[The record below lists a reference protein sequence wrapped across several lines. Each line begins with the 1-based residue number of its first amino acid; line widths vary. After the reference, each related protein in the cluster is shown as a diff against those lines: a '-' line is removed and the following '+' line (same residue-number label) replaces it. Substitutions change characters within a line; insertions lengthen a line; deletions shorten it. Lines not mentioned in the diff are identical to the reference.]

1 MTLPAVH
8 AQLTAAVENLWQ
20 AVSELVL
27 IAHEDLPGDADL
39 AAVDDLSE
47 RVSELQGEVAAARA
61 LLQNGDLLVS
71 RLPPFAAHLD
81 AALLRYWRDLRS
93 YPAVSALRQAVRR
106 QGAELAA
113 WEGIVE
119 ASAARCEE
127 PFAVVAATLNA
138 CWQEICQQ
146 PMSRRSS

>member
-8 AQLTAAVENLWQ
+8 AQLTVAVERLWE

-27 IAHEDLPGDADL
+27 IVHEDRPNDADL
-39 AAVDDLSE
+39 AAVDDLGE
-47 RVSELQGEVAAARA
+47 RVSELQGDVAAARA
-61 LLQNGDLLVS
+61 LLRDDDLLVP
-71 RLPPFAAHLD
+71 RLPEVAAHLD

-93 YPAVSALRQAVRR
+93 YPAVSALHRAVRR
-106 QGAELAA
+106 QGGELPVWGATVAA
-113 WEGIVE
+113 SV
-119 ASAARCEE
+119 ARCEE
-127 PFAVVAATLNA
+127 PLDVIVATLNT

>member
-8 AQLTAAVENLWQ
+8 AQLTVAVEGFWQ

-27 IAHEDLPGDADL
+27 IVHEDRPGDADL
-39 AAVDDLSE
+39 AAVDDLGE
-47 RVSELQGEVAAARA
+47 RVTELQGEVAAARA
-61 LLQNGDLLVS
+61 LLRDGDLLVP
-71 RLPPFAAHLD
+71 RLPQVAARLD

-106 QGAELAA
+106 QGGELPS
-113 WEGIVE
+113 WEATVE

-127 PFAVVAATLNA
+127 PFAAVAATLNA

-146 PMSRRSS
+146 PMPRRSS

>member
-8 AQLTAAVENLWQ
+8 AQLIVAVEGLWQ
-20 AVSELVL
+20 AVSELAL
-27 IAHEDLPGDADL
+27 IVHEDRPGHADL
-39 AAVDDLSE
+39 AAVDDLGE
-47 RVSELQGEVAAARA
+47 RVSELQGEVAAARV
-61 LLQNGDLLVS
+61 LVRDGDLLVA
-71 RLPPFAAHLD
+71 RLPQVAAHLD

-93 YPAVSALRQAVRR
+93 YSAVWALRQAAHR
-106 QGAELAA
+106 QGGELPA
-113 WEGIVE
+113 WEATVQ

-127 PFAVVAATLNA
+127 PFAAIAATLNT

>member
-8 AQLTAAVENLWQ
+8 AQLTVAIEGLWQ
-20 AVSELVL
+20 AVSELAL
-27 IAHEDLPGDADL
+27 IVHEDRPGDADL
-39 AAVDDLSE
+39 AAVDDLGE

-61 LLQNGDLLVS
+61 LLRDGDLLVP
-71 RLPPFAAHLD
+71 RLPRFAAHLD
-81 AALLRYWRDLRS
+81 TALLHYWRDLRS
-93 YPAVSALRQAVRR
+93 YPVVSALRQAARR
-106 QGAELAA
+106 QGGELPA
-113 WEGIVE
+113 WEGSVE

-127 PFAVVAATLNA
+127 PFAVIAATLNA

>member
-1 MTLPAVH
+1 MTLSAVH
-8 AQLTAAVENLWQ
+8 AQLTVAVEDLWQ

-27 IAHEDLPGDADL
+27 IAHEDRPGDADL
-39 AAVDDLSE
+39 AAVDDLGE
-47 RVSELQGEVAAARA
+47 RVSELQGEVAAARTV
-61 LLQNGDLLVS
+61 LRDGDLLVPG
-71 RLPPFAAHLD
+71 LPQFAAHLD

-93 YPAVSALRQAVRR
+93 YPAVSALRQAVGRR
-106 QGAELAA
+106 GAELVA

-119 ASAARCEE
+119 ASATRCEQ

>member
-8 AQLTAAVENLWQ
+8 AQLTVAVEGLWH

-27 IAHEDLPGDADL
+27 IVHEDRPGDADL
-39 AAVDDLSE
+39 AAVDDLGE
-47 RVSELQGEVAAARA
+47 RVTELQGEVAAARA
-61 LLQNGDLLVS
+61 LLRDGDLLVP
-71 RLPPFAAHLD
+71 RLPQVAAHLD

-93 YPAVSALRQAVRR
+93 YPPVSALRQAVRR
-106 QGAELAA
+106 QGGELPS
-113 WEGIVE
+113 WEATVE

-127 PFAVVAATLNA
+127 PFAAVATTLNT

>member
-8 AQLTAAVENLWQ
+8 AQLTLAVEGLWQ

-27 IAHEDLPGDADL
+27 IVHEDRPGNADL
-39 AAVDDLSE
+39 AAVDDLVE

-61 LLQNGDLLVS
+61 LLGDGDLLVP
-71 RLPPFAAHLD
+71 RLPGMAAHLD

-93 YPAVSALRQAVRR
+93 YAALSTLRQAARR
-106 QGAELAA
+106 QGGELPA
-113 WEGIVE
+113 WEGSVE

>member
-8 AQLTAAVENLWQ
+8 AQLTVAVERLWG

-27 IAHEDLPGDADL
+27 IAHEDRPKDADL
-39 AAVDDLSE
+39 AVVDDLGE
-47 RVSELQGEVAAARA
+47 RVSELQGDVAAARA
-61 LLQNGDLLVS
+61 LLRDDLLVP
-71 RLPPFAAHLD
+71 RLPEVAAHLD

-93 YPAVSALRQAVRR
+93 YPAVSALNRAVRR
-106 QGAELAA
+106 QGGELPVWGAT
-113 WEGIVE
+113 VE

-127 PFAVVAATLNA
+127 PFDVIVATLNT